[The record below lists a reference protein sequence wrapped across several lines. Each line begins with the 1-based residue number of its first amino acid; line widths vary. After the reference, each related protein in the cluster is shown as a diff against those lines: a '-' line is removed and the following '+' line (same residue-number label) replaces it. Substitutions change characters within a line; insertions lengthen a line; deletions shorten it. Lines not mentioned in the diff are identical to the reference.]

1 MAAWVRERGEGSD
14 MVPLTVPDI
23 AARLQHGDDPPL
35 VPVPVT
41 WLPAGGPPA
50 LARRPGRRRP
60 HPRLAASRAG
70 RAAADRACR
79 TGPLPGR
86 GRRARHRGRVGDRL
100 TEVGGGSLPE
110 FVRLQATVAL
120 QRAERA
126 VTGQQYKIPQLVY
139 EEITGSARYR
149 SGIQELAGRLELPPE
164 DVDRRARRY
173 PREMVAS
180 QSRRA
185 IDARAQLG
193 AYFSRAYEIDVARP
207 GLDHVRRLGPRHSLV
222 FLPSHRSY
230 LDPLVLRPALLRNGF
245 PPNHVLSGIN
255 LSFWPLGP
263 LARRSGF
270 VFIRRSFAGNEI
282 YKWALCEYLGY
293 LLRKRFN
300 LEWYIEGGR
309 SRTGKLRPPRYGLL
323 TYLAEAFPGSGVDDV
338 CIVPVSISYDQLYE
352 VGAMAAEARGAA
364 KKAESLSWLVGYVRA
379 QGSQQGQVHLAF
391 GEPLSLAGA
400 LGSDCATLPPAE
412 LRRAVQKIGIEVM
425 HRIDSVTPV
434 TAAGLVTLCLLG
446 LGGRALT
453 VAEIKAVLVPL
464 LGYVRRRNLPTAG
477 ELRLDRAGV
486 IRQVLQA
493 LVSMGVV
500 TRYDKGT
507 DPVYQVAE
515 NQQLVAAFYRNN
527 IIHFLINRAVTE
539 LVLQAAAEEH
549 YGDPA
554 ADGWQEALRLRDLL
568 KFEFFF
574 SDKSAYGN
582 EIRSELALIDEQWA
596 ERLRSP
602 DVATRLLE
610 QARPHLAH
618 RILEPYL
625 EAYLVVAGRLAARPP
640 REPVADKAFVQ
651 ECLDVARQLLMQQ
664 RITSSESLSSELFST
679 GLRLARNRGLADPG
693 GQDVAARRAAFADEL
708 GTLVRRLHRSRALAL
723 SDLGPRTRRHPGD
736 RRSRRRP
743 DRGQVRRAPLPPP
756 GPRRP
761 APRPGI
767 SRDRRRG
774 DPGVHR
780 RRAGRAV
787 HRGVLRPRR
796 NPHRGLHGGGRLPR
810 PAAPPRH
817 RSGGVQPL
825 GARRPGHAV
834 PRGAPGQA
842 RATSR
847 SRRSPGGW
855 KTSWTNSAN
864 GCSGRTSPAGSTRR
878 RASSSTRTA
887 RPGTGSSSRHPRRR
901 SRPIPSPPTW
911 ALTPCCARARR
922 CRPGCSPATWTATS
936 CGGPARHGPSPATP
950 TGRASAS
957 PAASPTAT
965 APRTCRCSK
974 RSAIRGR

>member
-1 MAAWVRERGEGSD
+1 VIVYLVDAAGPVEREVVAAWVRERGEGRE
-14 MVPLTVPDI
+14 MVALTVPAI
-23 AARLQHGDDPPL
+23 AARLRHGDDPL
-35 VPVPVT
+35 LTPVRVT
-41 WLPAGGPPA
+41 WLPADRPPT
-50 LARRPGRRRP
+50 LASRLAGAAPMRSPRRAGLAEQRRIVRAEPGRCQVV
-60 HPRLAASRAG
+60 AG
-70 RAAADRACR
+70 EPA
-79 TGPLPGR
+79 T
-86 GRRARHRGRVGDRL
+86 VGELRDRL
-100 TEVGGGSLPE
+100 TELGGGSLPE
-110 FVRLQATVAL
+110 FVRRRATLAL

-126 VTGQQYKIPQLVY
+126 VIGQQYKIPQLVY

-149 SGIQELAGRLELPPE
+149 SGVQELADRLELPPG

-173 PREMVAS
+173 LREMVAS

-185 IDARAQLG
+185 IDAWAQLG
-193 AYFSRAYEIDVARP
+193 AYFSRAYDIDVARP
-207 GLDHVRRLGPRHSLV
+207 GLDQVRRLGRRHSLV

-245 PPNHVLSGIN
+245 PPNHVLGGIN

-270 VFIRRSFAGNEI
+270 VFIRRSFADNEI
-282 YKWALCEYLGY
+282 YKWALREYLGF

-309 SRTGKLRPPRYGLL
+309 SRTGKMRPPRYGLL

-400 LGSDCATLPPAE
+400 LGGDGATLPPAE

-434 TAAGLVTLCLLG
+434 TATGLVTLCLLG

-486 IRQVLQA
+486 IGQVLQA
-493 LVSMGVV
+493 PVSMGVV

-527 IIHFLINRAVTE
+527 VIHFLINRAVTE
-539 LVLQAAAEEH
+539 LMLQAAAEEH
-549 YGDPA
+549 YGDPV

-574 SDKSAYGN
+574 SGKPAYRN

-625 EAYLVVAGRLAARPP
+625 ETYLVVAGRLAARPS

-693 GQDVAARRAAFADEL
+693 GQEVEARRAAFAGEL
-708 GTLVRRLHRSRALAL
+708 GTLVRRLHRSRALAI
-723 SDLGPRTRRHPGD
+723 SDLGPADPASPG
-736 RRSRRRP
+736 RSAQP
-743 DRGQVRRAPLPPP
+743 APP
-756 GPRRP
+756 G
-761 APRPGI
+761 
-767 SRDRRRG
+767 S
-774 DPGVHR
+774 
-780 RRAGRAV
+780 
-787 HRGVLRPRR
+787 
-796 NPHRGLHGGGRLPR
+796 
-810 PAAPPRH
+810 
-817 RSGGVQPL
+817 
-825 GARRPGHAV
+825 
-834 PRGAPGQA
+834 APG
-842 RATSR
+842 
-847 SRRSPGGW
+847 
-855 KTSWTNSAN
+855 
-864 GCSGRTSPAGSTRR
+864 PAGP
-878 RASSSTRTA
+878 A
-887 RPGTGSSSRHPRRR
+887 GTGR
-901 SRPIPSPPTW
+901 
-911 ALTPCCARARR
+911 
-922 CRPGCSPATWTATS
+922 
-936 CGGPARHGPSPATP
+936 
-950 TGRASAS
+950 
-957 PAASPTAT
+957 
-965 APRTCRCSK
+965 
-974 RSAIRGR
+974 